1 MSTDK
6 HVGFVI
12 RKWRL
17 NSFHRLHIK
26 SMVKRFILATMFCLA
41 LALPART
48 EVDIGAEAVF
58 GKDIAKTVLGID
70 INKMYIGFQFE
81 TPGDGFFAV
90 LSVGGGV
97 KVTKRDLGSKV
108 LFRAAVG
115 IGHRFGKHRVSVIFD
130 HVSNGKL
137 NEYNPGLNVYGI
149 RYGYQF

>member
-1 MSTDK
+1 M
-6 HVGFVI
+6 I
-12 RKWRL
+12 
-17 NSFHRLHIK
+17 
-26 SMVKRFILATMFCLA
+26 KRFVLVIMLCLV
-41 LALPART
+41 LTVPVRT

-81 TPGDGFFAV
+81 IPGDEFFAV
-90 LSVGGGV
+90 FSVGGGV
-97 KVTKRDLGSKV
+97 KMTNRDLGSKV

-115 IGHRFGKHRVSVIFD
+115 IGYRFGKHRVSVIFD

>member
-1 MSTDK
+1 M
-6 HVGFVI
+6 I
-12 RKWRL
+12 
-17 NSFHRLHIK
+17 
-26 SMVKRFILATMFCLA
+26 KRFVLATMLCLA
-41 LALPART
+41 LVSPART

-70 INKMYIGFQFE
+70 INKIYTGFQFE
-81 TPGDGFFAV
+81 TPGDGLFVVFS
-90 LSVGGGV
+90 LGGGV

-115 IGHRFGKHRVSVIFD
+115 IGHKFGRHRVSVIFD

-137 NEYNPGLNVYGI
+137 NEHNPGLNVYGI